1 MSINS
6 RRPDRLAD
14 VLLAFL
20 VVPVAFVA
28 VFVAF
33 LVVFLAM
40 AAASC
45 KSEAYLGASTFLTTY
60 SLVPQSP
67 VALTVIS
74 VPASLIVA
82 SCVITA
88 PSSATS

>member
-1 MSINS
+1 MDS
-6 RRPDRLAD
+6 RRPDRFA
-14 VLLAFL
+14 VFL
-20 VVPVAFVA
+20 VVFLAVPVAFAA

-40 AAASC
+40 RAATC
-45 KSEAYLGASTFLTTY
+45 KSEAYFGASTFLTTY
-60 SLVPQSP
+60 SLVPHSP

-82 SCVITA
+82 SCVITPP